1 MCPLGLQYY
10 CVGVNFTRLH
20 RRVTLVLGFVL
31 LVAFLPVV
39 VQREGNAR
47 AGGKPNI
54 LFIMFDDMRY
64 EGVVD
69 NPAVLPKTKRWLAE
83 GGVTFTQAFTTT
95 PLCCPDRA
103 TMWSGRLQHNHGVV
117 DNYTGDNLD
126 KDWIAP
132 RYLRDAGYTTALV
145 GKFITDWNWRYEP
158 PHFDEFAVFQGG
170 YTDSRFMVKHLGD
183 AKTRTE
189 RAPYT
194 TDWIG
199 EKAAAFVDGFE
210 ARDDQP
216 WFMQVSPHAPHQE
229 QTAPGPDSCNLEK
242 MYTWP
247 ARYDAQPIPPW
258 KPTPAEEIEGGP
270 NGKAEKQDKVPFVR
284 GANFTHKCGQ
294 VTYDGAMKTLMVAD
308 DMVDTIMT
316 RLQTTGELANTLVLL
331 GSDNGYSWNERGM
344 TSKGAPWTEHVQ
356 SPLLVRW
363 DGVFPAG
370 TTDDRLVGTED
381 YLPTYLDAAGYT
393 PPDIRYPLD
402 GRSFLPGRPA
412 RTEKYLE
419 LGPVLRPTPK
429 QYQGH
434 RGIPAWASLRT
445 KQWQYVEFYEKGAN
459 TEIQWK
465 EYYDLTSDPWE
476 LNNLLAD
483 KDPSNDPDV
492 AALSDR
498 LQKTAF
504 CTGTT
509 GDNPCP

>member
-1 MCPLGLQYY
+1 MA
-10 CVGVNFTRLH
+10 
-20 RRVTLVLGFVL
+20 L
-31 LVAFLPVV
+31 LVAFLPTVA
-39 VQREGNAR
+39 QSKGKLR
-47 AGGKPNI
+47 AAGKPNI
-54 LFIMFDDMRY
+54 LFFLFDDMRSD
-64 EGVVD
+64 GVMD
-69 NPAVLPKTKRWLAE
+69 NPEVLPKTKRWLAD
-83 GGVTFTQAFTTT
+83 GGTTFSQAFTTT
-95 PLCCPDRA
+95 SLCCPDRA

-126 KDWIAP
+126 RDWLAA
-132 RYLRDAGYTTALV
+132 RYLHDAGYSTALV

-158 PHFDEFAVFQGG
+158 PNFDDFAVFQGG
-170 YTDSRFMVKHLGD
+170 YTDSRFMVRNKGD
-183 AKTRTE
+183 AKHRTE

-199 EKAAAFVDGFE
+199 EKAASFIDGFE
-210 ARDDQP
+210 ARDDAQP

-247 ARYDAQPIPPW
+247 ARYDDRPIPPW

-284 GANFTHKCGQ
+284 GANFTRKCGQ

-308 DMVDTIMT
+308 DMVDTVMT
-316 RLQTTGELANTLVLL
+316 KLQATGELANTLVLL
-331 GSDNGYSWNERGM
+331 GTDNGYAWNERGR
-344 TSKGAPWTEHVQ
+344 TSKGAPWTEDVQ
-356 SPLLVRW
+356 TPLLVRW

-393 PPDIRYPLD
+393 PPEIRYPFD
-402 GRSFLPGRPA
+402 GRSFLPGRTA
-412 RTEKYLE
+412 RTEKLLE

-429 QYQGH
+429 NYEGH
-434 RGIPAWASLRT
+434 RGIPPWASLRT
-445 KQWQYVEFYEKGAN
+445 TNWQYIEFYEKGDN
-459 TEIQWK
+459 TTVQWR
-465 EYYDLTSDPWE
+465 EYYDLVADPWE

-483 KDPSNDPDV
+483 KDPANDPD
-492 AALSDR
+492 AAGLSAR
-498 LQKTAF
+498 LHKAVF
-504 CTGTT
+504 CEGTG

>member
-1 MCPLGLQYY
+1 MKRQ
-10 CVGVNFTRLH
+10 
-20 RRVTLVLGFVL
+20 VTLVVGIVL
-31 LVAFLPVV
+31 LVSFLPVV
-39 VQREGNAR
+39 AQGNGRAR

-54 LFIMFDDMRY
+54 LFIMFDDMRH
-64 EGVVD
+64 EGVID

-83 GGVTFTQAFTTT
+83 GGVTFTHAFTTT

-170 YTDSRFMVKHLGD
+170 YTDSRFMVRHRGE

-199 EKAAAFVDGFE
+199 EKAAGFIDGFE

-258 KPTPAEEIEGGP
+258 KPTPAEQIEGGP
-270 NGKAEKQDKVPFVR
+270 NGKAEKQDKAPWVR

-294 VTYDGAMKTLMVAD
+294 VTYDGAMRTLMAGD

-316 RLQTTGELANTLVLL
+316 RLESTGELANTLVLL

-381 YLPTYLDAAGYT
+381 YLADLPRRRRLHAAG
-393 PPDIRYPLD
+393 PPLSPRRPLVPPRAD
-402 GRSFLPGRPA
+402 RPDREVPRAGPGAAPDAEAVPGSPGDPGVGLAADEAVAVHRVLREGRQHRDPVEG
-412 RTEKYLE
+412 
-419 LGPVLRPTPK
+419 VLRPHRRPLGAG
-429 QYQGH
+429 QRAGGQGPVQ
-434 RGIPAWASLRT
+434 RPRRCGAVGPAPQGGALRRHDGRQSLPLRSFFLG
-445 KQWQYVEFYEKGAN
+445 W
-459 TEIQWK
+459 
-465 EYYDLTSDPWE
+465 
-476 LNNLLAD
+476 
-483 KDPSNDPDV
+483 
-492 AALSDR
+492 
-498 LQKTAF
+498 
-504 CTGTT
+504 
-509 GDNPCP
+509 GDD